1 MNENTPNTT
10 RLPEQDPDLA
20 ALHTRLK
27 REMPLDAPVG
37 LATDIFR
44 ATVGDL
50 PERRMAN
57 HLGWSSWTGWKY
69 AAAVGLVFFYA
80 ALWAKP
86 NVSHHFKLHDSTIA
100 IMAHVIEP
108 PTHELDEG
116 IDQVQAEVAA
126 LAETLDEGSDF
137 AWVDDDTHSLSRELL
152 NLERQ
157 LNTDMF

>member
-1 MNENTPNTT
+1 MNENTHDTN
-10 RLPEQDPDLA
+10 RLPEQDADLA
-20 ALHTRLK
+20 ALHARLK
-27 REMPLDAPVG
+27 REMPLDAPAG

-50 PERRMAN
+50 PERRLAN

-69 AAAVGLVFFYA
+69 AAAIGLVFFYA

-86 NVSHHFKLHDSTIA
+86 SVSDQAKLNDSTIA
-100 IMAHVIEP
+100 TMEQVIEP
-108 PTHELDEG
+108 PSHELDEG

-126 LAETLDEGSDF
+126 LAETFDEGDDF
-137 AWVDDDTHSLSRELL
+137 AWVDEDTDTLSRELL
-152 NLERQ
+152 NLEQQ